1 MIRRKRCGH
10 VIGFRPSRNGPRL
23 LCVRAGGDGVGRQH
37 VTGVHVCHG
46 PSAPGSA
53 ALRSRRWVA
62 GRRRA
67 LRVVTLC
74 LVNRERAG
82 RGLPHLVVQ
91 PELQRA
97 AQRQSEDMGAR
108 RFFAH
113 VNPDGLTPTDR
124 IRAAGY
130 PARSWTGENL
140 YAGYD
145 ADADADAD
153 ATAAA
158 VRGCTAPATRTTS
171 CARSSRGRHRHRRP
185 AGRVGCARA
194 SGRVHEHF
202 GGPATSSQR

>member
-1 MIRRKRCGH
+1 
-10 VIGFRPSRNGPRL
+10 
-23 LCVRAGGDGVGRQH
+23 
-37 VTGVHVCHG
+37 
-46 PSAPGSA
+46 
-53 ALRSRRWVA
+53 
-62 GRRRA
+62 
-67 LRVVTLC
+67 VVTLC
-74 LVNRERAG
+74 LVNRERAD
-82 RGLPHLVVQ
+82 RGLPRLVVQ

-194 SGRVHEHF
+194 SGRVHEHLRRTGDF
-202 GGPATSSQR
+202 VSAVAAALPVVTHRAGRGLDRMTLPAHHRQARLAPANASRTLGYDSRPSGLSAAPRRR